1 MSDEALQAKI
11 LSYRARH
18 NLSQGKFAKLCN
30 VTPQTICN
38 IENGVQKPS
47 KLTRRKISDVI
58 EKEE

>member
-1 MSDEALQAKI
+1 MSDEALQAAI

-18 NLSQGKFAKLCN
+18 NLSQGKFAELCN

-47 KLTRRKISDVI
+47 KLTRTKIKVVI
-58 EKEE
+58 EKGE